1 MIDQYWIMLASLITA
16 VVMLLT
22 AYIIRFIA
30 TKTQQLKAA
39 TENETVKRYLQE
51 ASDAVTD
58 AVLATSQTYVD
69 EMKKSGKFSID
80 SQKTALML
88 AVDAAKD
95 SLSSSAAD
103 FIETTYG
110 DISKYLES
118 KIEAEIKAL
127 DTL

>member
-1 MIDQYWIMLASLITA
+1 MTENLLMMLSSIISLA
-16 VVMLLT
+16 VILLT
-22 AYIIRFIA
+22 AYLIKFITAKTKQAQA
-30 TKTQQLKAA
+30 T

-51 ASDAVTD
+51 ASDAIKD

-69 EMKKSGKFSID
+69 EMKKSSKFSLD
-80 SQKTALML
+80 SQQTALML
-88 AVDAAKD
+88 AVDAAKGA
-95 SLSSSAAD
+95 LSSSAAD

-118 KIEAEIKAL
+118 KIEAKIKAL